1 MSKELFFMLRNI
13 GYVDIRAN
21 AEEDLGLDWDV
32 HSDTTTLGEAIYA
45 DAGLVKIE
53 ELITTLIDLNSK
65 GANYVACDWNCDHQE
80 LEVRGVEFRLATDE
94 EVTHVLEKRR
104 ARAEQKKAREIE
116 LLEEKLKKLKDEN
129 N

>member
-1 MSKELFFMLRNI
+1 MLKNI
-13 GYVDIRAN
+13 GQVDIRAN

-32 HSDTTTLGEAIYA
+32 HSDTTTLGEAVYA

-53 ELITTLIDLNSK
+53 ELIATLIDLNSK

-80 LEVRGVEFRLATDE
+80 LEVLGVEYRLATGDE
-94 EVTHVLEKRR
+94 VKPVLEKRR
-104 ARAEQKKAREIE
+104 ELAEKKKAREIE

>member
-1 MSKELFFMLRNI
+1 MLKNI
-13 GYVDIRAN
+13 GQVDIRAN

-32 HSDTTTLGEAIYA
+32 HSDTTTLGEVLYA

-53 ELITTLIDLNSK
+53 ELIATLIDLNSR
-65 GANYVACDWNCDHQE
+65 GANYVSCDWHCDHQE
-80 LEVRGVEFRLATDE
+80 LEVYGVEYRLATGDE
-94 EVTHVLEKRR
+94 VKPVLEKRKEL
-104 ARAEQKKAREIE
+104 AEKKKAREIE